1 MKKNQGVSL
10 IALIIMIIVMIIIA
24 GIALTAGVGS
34 YDKAIEA
41 KNKEERHQVKNAVST
56 RFGEYTMNSS
66 LKPLLGEQIPN
77 EYFLE
82 DNPEERI
89 QAVKMYLVGLF
100 VAEGR
105 LMTDDESENH
115 TTVNEI
121 EEFLKK
127 NYDQME
133 YTRIIRHSHI
143 IELGIDSIALPSV
156 FLVNYY
162 SADVIGPIQ

>member
-1 MKKNQGVSL
+1 MKKDQGVSL
-10 IALIIMIIVMIIIA
+10 IALIIMIIIMVIIA
-24 GIALTAGVGS
+24 GIALSA
-34 YDKAIEA
+34 ALEA
-41 KNKEERHQVKNAVST
+41 KNKEERHQVQNAVST

-66 LKPLLGEQIPN
+66 LKPLLGEQIPG

-82 DNPEERI
+82 DDPDARI
-89 QAVKMYLVGLF
+89 QAVKTYLVGLF
-100 VAEGR
+100 VSEGR
-105 LMTDDESENH
+105 LRTDDEINNH
-115 TTVNEI
+115 TIVNEI
-121 EEFLKK
+121 DAFLKK

>member
-1 MKKNQGVSL
+1 MKKDQGVSL
-10 IALIIMIIVMIIIA
+10 IALIIMIIIMVIIA
-24 GIALTAGVGS
+24 GIALTAGFGS
-34 YDKAIEA
+34 YDKALEA
-41 KNKEERHQVKNAVST
+41 KNKEERHQVQNAVST

-66 LKPLLGEQIPN
+66 LKPLLGEQIPG

-82 DNPEERI
+82 DDPDARI
-89 QAVKMYLVGLF
+89 QAVKTYLVGLF
-100 VAEGR
+100 VSEGR
-105 LMTDDESENH
+105 LRTDDEINNH
-115 TTVNEI
+115 TIVNEI
-121 EEFLKK
+121 DAFLKK